1 MPILCFKSTLF
12 PLANHPRDLLGK
24 RNLVRQQNFSL
35 LYIHILTRA
44 KYTYISQLIFFPF
57 GKELYFQ
64 EIFDCT
70 KVAYYAS
77 RINEFA
83 RKFNYQEICEGF
95 KVTSA
100 EKFEV
105 APKYCC

>member
-1 MPILCFKSTLF
+1 VPILCFKSTFFFKSLKGF
-12 PLANHPRDLLGK
+12 GK
-24 RNLVRQQNFSL
+24 KKKLRQQNFSL

-70 KVAYYAS
+70 KVAYFAS

-83 RKFNYQEICEGF
+83 RKFSYQEI
-95 KVTSA
+95 
-100 EKFEV
+100 
-105 APKYCC
+105 